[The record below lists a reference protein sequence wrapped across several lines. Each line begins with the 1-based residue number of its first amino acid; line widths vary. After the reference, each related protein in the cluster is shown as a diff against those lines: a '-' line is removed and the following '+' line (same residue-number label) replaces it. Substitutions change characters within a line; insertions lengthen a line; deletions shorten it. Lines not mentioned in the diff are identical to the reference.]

1 MDVRPTIS
9 QTKAH
14 IKIEEL
20 DDLFR
25 KGEFPCDG
33 EIVIRS
39 PELPAF
45 PGVDQGIEINTYK
58 AAIDPVWYLPGVAHR
73 LEIEE
78 STLRRALFEDTGG
91 MYPELLT
98 RPDIKVFLPPIGGM
112 TLYIVGDPAKLQDPN
127 TEVTCR
133 PHDSCS
139 GSDVFGS
146 DICTC
151 RPYLIFGIQ
160 EAIKCAQRGGVG
172 VIVYFQKVCLL
183 ASDLVLHCSPAMLRW
198 LCPT

>member
-1 MDVRPTIS
+1 MAHADLQEYSEGLDVRPTIS

-20 DDLFR
+20 DDLAR
-25 KGEFPCDG
+25 KGEFPIDG
-33 EIVIRS
+33 EIVIKS
-39 PELPAF
+39 PELAAF
-45 PGVDQGIEINTYK
+45 PGVDRGIEINTYK
-58 AAIDPVWYLPGVAHR
+58 AAIDPVWYLPGVAER
-73 LEIEE
+73 LGIDE

-98 RPDIKVFLPPIGGM
+98 RPDIKIFLPPIGGM
-112 TLYIVGDPAKLQDPN
+112 TVYIIGDPAKLSDPN

-151 RPYLIFGIQ
+151 RPYLIFGIS
-160 EAIKCAQRGGVG
+160 EAVKCAQRGGVG
-172 VIVYFQKVCLL
+172 VVVYFQKEG
-183 ASDLVLHCSPAMLRW
+183 R
-198 LCPT
+198 

>member
-58 AAIDPVWYLPGVAHR
+58 AAIDPVWYL
-73 LEIEE
+73 
-78 STLRRALFEDTGG
+78 
-91 MYPELLT
+91 
-98 RPDIKVFLPPIGGM
+98 
-112 TLYIVGDPAKLQDPN
+112 
-127 TEVTCR
+127 
-133 PHDSCS
+133 
-139 GSDVFGS
+139 
-146 DICTC
+146 
-151 RPYLIFGIQ
+151 
-160 EAIKCAQRGGVG
+160 
-172 VIVYFQKVCLL
+172 
-183 ASDLVLHCSPAMLRW
+183 
-198 LCPT
+198 